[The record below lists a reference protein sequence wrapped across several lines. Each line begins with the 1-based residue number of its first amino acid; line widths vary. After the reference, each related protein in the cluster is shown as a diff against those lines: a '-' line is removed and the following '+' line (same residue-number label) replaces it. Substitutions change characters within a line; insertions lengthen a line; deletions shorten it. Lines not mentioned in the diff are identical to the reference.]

1 MGIVTLRNNTGAG
14 RYFLP
19 EGYMQGKH
27 AQYFLD
33 DASDGVVWQPDVY
46 PLIADIA
53 SRQGRDVIIDV
64 GCGRAGK
71 LVPMAAAHPE
81 WHYIGIDHG
90 ENLAW
95 CATHL
100 TFGHWIDADL
110 EKAQELPIA
119 ASTLARAVVVCSD
132 VLEHLLRPDNAV
144 DFIKT
149 MLRSGAGP
157 AVFSTPAREE
167 RAGLMHLGPPSNPSH
182 VREWASTEFE
192 TFFRAGNLVIEESSL
207 TRSDYHGGGL
217 TTQLVVARL
226 AAQEDGQPGAAP

>member
-1 MGIVTLRNNTGAG
+1 MTFRNNTAAG

-19 EGYMQGKH
+19 EGYIQRKH
-27 AQYFLD
+27 AEYFVD
-33 DASDGVVWQPDVY
+33 DVSDGVVWQPDVY
-46 PLIADIA
+46 PFVADIA
-53 SRQGRDVIIDV
+53 SRQGRDVILDV

-71 LVPMAAAHPE
+71 LVEMAAAHPE

-95 CATHL
+95 CATNL
-100 TFGHWIDADL
+100 TFGHWIDIDL
-110 EKAQELPIA
+110 ETAQELPIA

-132 VLEHLLRPDNAV
+132 VLEHLVRPDNAV
-144 DFIKT
+144 DFIRW

-157 AVFSTPAREE
+157 AVFSTPAREG

-192 TFFRAGNLVIEESSL
+192 TFLREYGLVIEESSL
-207 TRSDYHGGGL
+207 TRSDDHGGGL

-226 AAQEDGQPGAAP
+226 AAHEDGRPGAAL